1 MARARLPMNS
11 RADDLRQLFAERI
24 VILDGAMGTMIQQH
38 RLDEAAFRGE
48 RFKDWPHDLKGCN
61 DLLVLTKP
69 EIVEDIHRQFLEA
82 GADIIATNT
91 FNATSLSLADYHL
104 EELVYELNRE
114 AVKLAR
120 RVADAES
127 KKLGRTCFVAG
138 GLGPTSKTASISPDV
153 NDPGYRAVTFD
164 ELKKTYSDATR
175 GLIDGGAD
183 AILIETIFDTLN
195 AKAAIYAVRETLDA
209 AGVDLPII
217 ISGTI
222 TDASGRTLSGQT
234 VEAFWASVR
243 HARPI
248 LVGLNC
254 ALGAKQ
260 LREHVE
266 ELGRIADLPL
276 AAYPNAGLPN
286 ELGGYD
292 ETPPI
297 TATALGEWARAGLIN
312 VAGSCC
318 GSTPEHTRAI
328 ADAVAGVTPRVIPEV
343 PPVTLLSG
351 LEPLVIPMPG
361 GAFVNIGERTNVTGS
376 REFARLMAAGRSGED
391 KAV

>member
-1 MARARLPMNS
+1 MSKALTQVERA
-11 RADDLRQLFAERI
+11 AALRQLFAERI
-24 VILDGAMGTMIQQH
+24 VILDGAMGTMIQKH
-38 RLDEAAFRGE
+38 KLDEAAFRGE
-48 RFKDWPHDLKGCN
+48 RFKAWPHDLKGCN

-69 EIVEDIHRQFLEA
+69 ELIEDIHRQFLEA
-82 GADIIATNT
+82 GADIVATNT

-127 KKLGRTCFVAG
+127 KTLGRTCYVAG

-153 NDPGYRAVTFD
+153 NDPGFRAVTFD
-164 ELKKTYSDATR
+164 QLVATYSDATR

-195 AKAAIYAVRETLDA
+195 AKAAIYAVRDTLDK

-248 LVGLNC
+248 TISLNC
-254 ALGAKQ
+254 ALGVKQ
-260 LREHVE
+260 LRPYVE
-266 ELGRIADLPL
+266 ELARLADTNVGV
-276 AAYPNAGLPN
+276 YPNAGLPN
-286 ELGGYD
+286 AFGEYD
-292 ETPPI
+292 EAPAD
-297 TATALGEWARAGLIN
+297 TASVLGDLAHAGLGLRREQLAVQRRRREDQDARARGGGGGRAV
-312 VAGSCC
+312 VA
-318 GSTPEHTRAI
+318 A
-328 ADAVAGVTPRVIPEV
+328 AAAAVSPGVSVGTILTHRKE
-343 PPVTLLSG
+343 LL
-351 LEPLVIPMPG
+351 
-361 GAFVNIGERTNVTGS
+361 A
-376 REFARLMAAGRSGED
+376 EF
-391 KAV
+391 